1 MTVLSKSIDLK
12 KAFNSFEKIAI
23 QLGGN
28 LNQIQNDRNHQKFTK
43 FVDQSIGD
51 IESIFSELKAID
63 ISTSQSKLFKDELEK
78 FSELIAKLCTL
89 REDMQLPYML
99 YVIGMGKAGKS
110 SLLNSLVGSN
120 VADVGTLPKT
130 WKTDLFYKADH
141 QLGKSVKIIFRDGTV
156 RNVTEQDAKKLIA
169 SEEDKRESS
178 EDIIDKEFK
187 VQSKALG
194 SIDEKRLLRQ
204 ELADKYLYRSPI
216 REVRWGLENLIET
229 SVLNQFSLVD
239 TPGLSQTHAG
249 THGDDGVRGEDIGD
263 FYHHADGVLWVLDA
277 MTLSASTPKEA
288 LENLENSL
296 SHTHSGQQGI
306 GNIIAV
312 LNHADKVIAQG
323 GEQAVDD
330 IVAMA
335 KNIFGNKFVDVVPYS
350 AKQAVDAVKNND
362 SDLLQRSGYNRLGDV
377 TSRYFYFNAVNLRIV
392 SKAQGLTSAI
402 ATYQQ
407 EFMRSYL
414 ERLSVDHKTLKDR
427 LVKAQ
432 NDVDRLEQQLIGS
445 WKVKCNDYEKVIER
459 NIESMAAHL
468 VDLAKSSHAEFVGS
482 NIINIPLFRTYISS
496 FHQHSLKS
504 INEVVGK
511 YFKYDSENFSEYK
524 YLKNNEFKKITDGVE
539 MPNKFNSNDIYI
551 SIGFF
556 DGILNFFSGR
566 DRKIQTYKKE
576 LRNELKSII
585 QNSLSNNENFINELK
600 SKASEA
606 LKNNAE
612 NAFSSLHA
620 ASEYTQIIQE
630 LFAKLDSV
638 RQLDF
643 QKESFGHLLFKG
655 DLK

>member
-1 MTVLSKSIDLK
+1 
-12 KAFNSFEKIAI
+12 
-23 QLGGN
+23 
-28 LNQIQNDRNHQKFTK
+28 
-43 FVDQSIGD
+43 
-51 IESIFSELKAID
+51 
-63 ISTSQSKLFKDELEK
+63 
-78 FSELIAKLCTL
+78 
-89 REDMQLPYML
+89 
-99 YVIGMGKAGKS
+99 
-110 SLLNSLVGSN
+110 
-120 VADVGTLPKT
+120 
-130 WKTDLFYKADH
+130 
-141 QLGKSVKIIFRDGTV
+141 
-156 RNVTEQDAKKLIA
+156 
-169 SEEDKRESS
+169 
-178 EDIIDKEFK
+178 
-187 VQSKALG
+187 
-194 SIDEKRLLRQ
+194 
-204 ELADKYLYRSPI
+204 
-216 REVRWGLENLIET
+216 
-229 SVLNQFSLVD
+229 
-239 TPGLSQTHAG
+239 
-249 THGDDGVRGEDIGD
+249 
-263 FYHHADGVLWVLDA
+263 
-277 MTLSASTPKEA
+277 
-288 LENLENSL
+288 
-296 SHTHSGQQGI
+296 
-306 GNIIAV
+306 
-312 LNHADKVIAQG
+312 
-323 GEQAVDD
+323 
-330 IVAMA
+330 
-335 KNIFGNKFVDVVPYS
+335 
-350 AKQAVDAVKNND
+350 
-362 SDLLQRSGYNRLGDV
+362 
-377 TSRYFYFNAVNLRIV
+377 
-392 SKAQGLTSAI
+392 
-402 ATYQQ
+402 
-407 EFMRSYL
+407 
-414 ERLSVDHKTLKDR
+414 
-427 LVKAQ
+427 
-432 NDVDRLEQQLIGS
+432 
-445 WKVKCNDYEKVIER
+445 
-459 NIESMAAHL
+459 MAAHL